1 MFVLPLFVFPII
13 DAFLGCDRQKTL
25 FVIVLNFFSNYLIK
39 INYSHI
45 YLNHFKKYL

>member
-13 DAFLGCDRQKTL
+13 KAFLGCDKQKKN
-25 FVIVLNFFSNYLIK
+25 VVCNSIKFFSNYLIK

-45 YLNHFKKYL
+45 NLKPF